1 MGHVMSSFAMFAS
14 WHNAIENRFQKF
26 VFLKKLLDIEKF
38 IFFTPWFNI
47 LNRVNLFL
55 IFYYMWKE
63 MN

>member
-1 MGHVMSSFAMFAS
+1 
-14 WHNAIENRFQKF
+14 

>member
-38 IFFTPWFNI
+38 IFFTP
-47 LNRVNLFL
+47 
-55 IFYYMWKE
+55 
-63 MN
+63 